1 MRKIAILL
9 AVTTL
14 FTACNTNKHQANDRT
29 IFVTISPLKNIVE
42 QVSCNDFEVK
52 VLVPDGASP
61 ESYEPSAKQL
71 TSLNNARLIF
81 RVGLINF
88 EASLTQN
95 IADKSKVCDLCKG
108 ITTLAGSCSHHAHH
122 HTGVDPHIW
131 TSPKALRTMT
141 INVRDALLHEFPDS
155 AKYSIA
161 AERLLN
167 EIDSLDNYCHQSI
180 AANDVKAMMIYHPA
194 FTYYAHDYGIEQIA
208 IEHDG
213 KEPTPKQ
220 LIAMVEKAKRNKIT
234 AIFHQPQY
242 SADKVRSIA
251 DETGAAIIQ
260 CDPLAKD
267 ILAEIRRI
275 TDIICGRYE

>member
-1 MRKIAILL
+1 MKKNTIFLVITL
-9 AVTTL
+9 L
-14 FTACNTNKHQANDRT
+14 FTACSTDKHKADDRT
-29 IFVTISPLKNIVE
+29 IFVTISPLKEIVE
-42 QVSCNDFEVK
+42 QISCDDFEVR

-71 TSLNNARLIF
+71 TSLNDARLIF
-81 RVGLINF
+81 KIGLINF
-88 EASLTQN
+88 ESSLTHN
-95 IADKSKVCDLCKG
+95 ISDKSKVCNLCDG

-131 TSPKALRTMT
+131 TSPKALRKMT
-141 INVRDALLHEFPDS
+141 INVRDALLREFPDS

-161 AERLLN
+161 AEQLLN
-167 EIDSLDNYCHQSI
+167 EIDSLDSYCQQNITDSG
-180 AANDVKAMMIYHPA
+180 VKAMMIYHPA
-194 FTYYAHDYGIEQIA
+194 FTYYANDYGIEQIA

-220 LIAMVEKAKRNKIT
+220 LTAMVEKAKSENIT

-251 DETGAAIIQ
+251 NETEAAIIQ

-275 TDIICGRYE
+275 TDIICGKNE